1 MKPLEGVRVLEIA
14 SIGPGPLAANTFLE
28 LGAEVIRVNNPKAVD
43 MLPSNADPALKNR
56 INITVDLKSND
67 GIKLVKELIKGV
79 DILLEGNRPGVMEKI
94 GLGPKDIHKVN
105 AKTVYI
111 RLTGW
116 GQEGEIVNDAGHDI
130 NYLALS
136 GVLSLLGKDGSPPIA
151 PINLV
156 ADYGSGTMFAVISG
170 LLGIYEVKNNN
181 KENIVYDVAM
191 FEGVSYLASLMFGL
205 NDIGMWNDKRGAN
218 LLDGGAPFYRCYET
232 KDNKYVAVGAL
243 ENKFFRELVTKLEL
257 PEEMINEQMNLD
269 RWSEFETI
277 FSDLFLTKSRDEWS
291 EIFKNSD
298 SCVTPVLSLDEA
310 RSHPHAIS
318 RSSFFNNFPRSDNML
333 QEKNHKVTK
342 KSIQSIFEEL
352 KISKDFVQQVE
363 KNGTLLI
370 NESYAN

>member
-28 LGAEVIRVNNPKAVD
+28 LGAEVIRVNNPNAVD
-43 MLPSNADPALKNR
+43 LLPPSIDPSLKNR
-56 INITVDLKSND
+56 INITIDLKSED
-67 GIKLVKELIKGV
+67 GISLVKELLRGM

-94 GLGPKDIHKVN
+94 GLGPEIVHN
-105 AKTVYI
+105 INSKTVYI

-116 GQEGEIVNDAGHDI
+116 GQEGEMKNDAGHDI

-136 GVLSLLGKDGSPPIA
+136 GVLSLLGKEGSPPEP

-156 ADYGSGTMFAVISG
+156 ADYGSGTMFAVVSG

-205 NDIGMWNDKRGAN
+205 NDAGMWNKQRGTN

-232 KDNKYVAVGAL
+232 KDNKFVAVGAL
-243 ENKFFRELVTKLEL
+243 ESKFFKELVTKLNL
-257 PEEMINEQMNLD
+257 PIEMVNEQMNLD
-269 RWSEFETI
+269 KWPEYEIMFKEI
-277 FSDLFLTKSRDEWS
+277 FLTKSRDEWTN
-291 EIFKNSD
+291 IFKNTD
-298 SCVTPVLSLDEA
+298 SCVSPVLNLEEA
-310 RSHPHAIS
+310 RNHPHSVS
-318 RSSFFNNFPRSDNML
+318 RESFLNNFPRSDNML
-333 QEKNHKVTK
+333 KGKDSKIKKN
-342 KSIQSIFEEL
+342 SIDSIFQEL
-352 KISKDFVQQVE
+352 NISKDFIEQVE

-370 NESYAN
+370 E

>member
-28 LGAEVIRVNNPKAVD
+28 LGAEVIRVNNPNAVD
-43 MLPSNADPALKNR
+43 LLPPSIDPSLKNR
-56 INITVDLKSND
+56 INITIDLKSED
-67 GIKLVKELIKGV
+67 GISLVKELLRGM

-94 GLGPKDIHKVN
+94 GLGPEIVHN
-105 AKTVYI
+105 INSKTVYI

-116 GQEGEIVNDAGHDI
+116 GQEGEMKNDAGHDI

-136 GVLSLLGKDGSPPIA
+136 GVLSLLGKEGSPPEP

-156 ADYGSGTMFAVISG
+156 ADYGSGTMFAVVSG

-205 NDIGMWNDKRGAN
+205 NDAGMWNKQRGTN

-232 KDNKYVAVGAL
+232 KDNKFVAVGAL
-243 ENKFFRELVTKLEL
+243 ESKFFKELVTKLNL
-257 PEEMINEQMNLD
+257 PIEMVNEQMNLD
-269 RWSEFETI
+269 KWPEYEIMFKEI
-277 FSDLFLTKSRDEWS
+277 FLTKSRDEWTN
-291 EIFKNSD
+291 IFKNTD
-298 SCVTPVLSLDEA
+298 SCVTPVLDLEEA
-310 RSHPHAIS
+310 RNHPHSVS
-318 RSSFFNNFPRSDNML
+318 RESFLNNFPRGDNML
-333 QEKNHKVTK
+333 KGKDSKIKKN
-342 KSIQSIFEEL
+342 SIDSIFQEL
-352 KISKDFVQQVE
+352 NISKDFIEQVE

-370 NESYAN
+370 E

>member
-28 LGAEVIRVNNPKAVD
+28 LGAEVIRVNNPNAVD
-43 MLPSNADPALKNR
+43 LLPPSIDPSLKNR
-56 INITVDLKSND
+56 INITIDLKSED
-67 GIKLVKELIKGV
+67 GISLVKELLRGM

-94 GLGPKDIHKVN
+94 GLGPEIVHN
-105 AKTVYI
+105 INSKTVYI

-116 GQEGEIVNDAGHDI
+116 GQEGEMKNDAGHDI

-136 GVLSLLGKDGSPPIA
+136 GVLSLLGKEGSPPEP

-156 ADYGSGTMFAVISG
+156 ADYGSGTMFAVVSG

-205 NDIGMWNDKRGAN
+205 NDAGMWNKQRGTN

-232 KDNKYVAVGAL
+232 KDNKFVAVGAL
-243 ENKFFRELVTKLEL
+243 ESKFFKELVTKLNL
-257 PEEMINEQMNLD
+257 PIEMVNEQMNLD
-269 RWSEFETI
+269 KWPEYEIMFKEI
-277 FSDLFLTKSRDEWS
+277 FLTKSRDEWTN
-291 EIFKNSD
+291 IFKNTD
-298 SCVTPVLSLDEA
+298 SCVSPVLNLEEA
-310 RSHPHAIS
+310 RNHPHSVS
-318 RSSFFNNFPRSDNML
+318 RESFLNNFPRSDNML
-333 QEKNHKVTK
+333 KEKDSKIK
-342 KSIQSIFEEL
+342 KNSIDSIFQEL
-352 KISKDFVQQVE
+352 NISKDFIQQVE

-370 NESYAN
+370 E

>member
-28 LGAEVIRVNNPKAVD
+28 LGAEVIRVNNPNAVD
-43 MLPSNADPALKNR
+43 LLPPSIDPSLKNR
-56 INITVDLKSND
+56 INITIDLKSED
-67 GIKLVKELIKGV
+67 GISLVKELLQGM

-94 GLGPKDIHKVN
+94 GLGPEIVHN
-105 AKTVYI
+105 INSKTVYI

-116 GQEGEIVNDAGHDI
+116 GQEGEMKNDAGHDI

-136 GVLSLLGKDGSPPIA
+136 GVLSLLGKEGSPPEP

-156 ADYGSGTMFAVISG
+156 ADYGSGTMFAVVSG

-205 NDIGMWNDKRGAN
+205 NDAGMWNKQRGTN

-232 KDNKYVAVGAL
+232 KDNKFVAVGAL
-243 ENKFFRELVTKLEL
+243 ESKFFKELVTKLNL
-257 PEEMINEQMNLD
+257 PIEMVNEQMNLD
-269 RWSEFETI
+269 KWPEYEIMFKEI
-277 FSDLFLTKSRDEWS
+277 FLTKSRDEWTN
-291 EIFKNSD
+291 IFKNTD
-298 SCVTPVLSLDEA
+298 SCVTPVLDLEEA
-310 RSHPHAIS
+310 RNHPHSVS
-318 RSSFFNNFPRSDNML
+318 RESFLNNFPRSDNML
-333 QEKNHKVTK
+333 KGKDSKIKKN
-342 KSIQSIFEEL
+342 SIDSIFQEL
-352 KISKDFVQQVE
+352 NISKDFIEQVE

-370 NESYAN
+370 E

>member
-28 LGAEVIRVNNPKAVD
+28 LGAEVIRVNNPNAVD
-43 MLPSNADPALKNR
+43 LLPPSIDPSLKNR
-56 INITVDLKSND
+56 INITIDLKSED
-67 GIKLVKELIKGV
+67 GISLVKELLRGM

-94 GLGPKDIHKVN
+94 GLGPEIVHNVN
-105 AKTVYI
+105 SKTVYI

-116 GQEGEIVNDAGHDI
+116 GQEGEMKNDAGHDI

-136 GVLSLLGKDGSPPIA
+136 GVLSLLGKEGSPPEP

-156 ADYGSGTMFAVISG
+156 ADYGSGTMFAVVSG

-205 NDIGMWNDKRGAN
+205 NDAGMWNKQRGTN

-232 KDNKYVAVGAL
+232 KDNKFVAVGAL
-243 ENKFFRELVTKLEL
+243 ESKFFKELVTKLNL
-257 PEEMINEQMNLD
+257 PIEMVNEQMNLD
-269 RWSEFETI
+269 KWPEYEIMFKEI
-277 FSDLFLTKSRDEWS
+277 FLTKSRDEWTN
-291 EIFKNSD
+291 IFKNTD
-298 SCVTPVLSLDEA
+298 SCVTPVLNLEEA
-310 RSHPHAIS
+310 RNHPHSVS
-318 RSSFFNNFPRSDNML
+318 RESFLNNFPRSDNML
-333 QEKNHKVTK
+333 KGKDSKIKKN
-342 KSIQSIFEEL
+342 SIDSIFQEL
-352 KISKDFVQQVE
+352 NISKDFIEQVE

-370 NESYAN
+370 E

>member
-28 LGAEVIRVNNPKAVD
+28 LGAEVIRVNNPNAVD
-43 MLPSNADPALKNR
+43 LLPPSIDPSLKNR
-56 INITVDLKSND
+56 INITIDLKSED
-67 GIKLVKELIKGV
+67 GISLVKELLRGM

-94 GLGPKDIHKVN
+94 GLGPEIVHNVN
-105 AKTVYI
+105 SKTVYI

-116 GQEGEIVNDAGHDI
+116 GQEGEMKNDAGHDI

-136 GVLSLLGKDGSPPIA
+136 GVLSLLGKEGSPPEP

-156 ADYGSGTMFAVISG
+156 ADYGSGTMFAVVSG

-205 NDIGMWNDKRGAN
+205 NDAGMWNKERGTN

-232 KDNKYVAVGAL
+232 KDNKFVAVGAL
-243 ENKFFRELVTKLEL
+243 ESKFFKELVTKLNL
-257 PEEMINEQMNLD
+257 PIEMVSEQMNLD
-269 RWSEFETI
+269 KWPEYEIMFKEI
-277 FSDLFLTKSRDEWS
+277 FLTKSRDEWTN
-291 EIFKNSD
+291 IFKNTD
-298 SCVTPVLSLDEA
+298 SCVTPVLNLEEA
-310 RSHPHAIS
+310 RNHPHSVS
-318 RSSFFNNFPRSDNML
+318 RESFLNNFPRSDNML
-333 QEKNHKVTK
+333 RGKDSKIKKN
-342 KSIQSIFEEL
+342 SIDSIFQEL
-352 KISKDFVQQVE
+352 NISKDFIEQVE

-370 NESYAN
+370 E

>member
-28 LGAEVIRVNNPKAVD
+28 LGAEVIRVNNPNAVD
-43 MLPSNADPALKNR
+43 LLPPSIDPSLKNR
-56 INITVDLKSND
+56 INITIDLKSED
-67 GIKLVKELIKGV
+67 GISLVKELLRGM

-94 GLGPKDIHKVN
+94 GLGPEIVHN
-105 AKTVYI
+105 INSKTVYI

-116 GQEGEIVNDAGHDI
+116 GQEGEMKNDAGHDI

-136 GVLSLLGKDGSPPIA
+136 GVLSLLGKEGSPPEP

-156 ADYGSGTMFAVISG
+156 ADYGSGTMFAVVSG

-205 NDIGMWNDKRGAN
+205 NDAGMWNKQRGTN

-232 KDNKYVAVGAL
+232 KDNKFVAVGAL
-243 ENKFFRELVTKLEL
+243 ESKFFKELVTKLNL
-257 PEEMINEQMNLD
+257 PIEMVSEQMNLD
-269 RWSEFETI
+269 KWPEYEIMFKEI
-277 FSDLFLTKSRDEWS
+277 FLTKSRDEWTN
-291 EIFKNSD
+291 IFKNTD
-298 SCVTPVLSLDEA
+298 SCVSPVLNLEEA
-310 RSHPHAIS
+310 RNHPHSVS
-318 RSSFFNNFPRSDNML
+318 RESFLNNFPRSDNML
-333 QEKNHKVTK
+333 RGKDSKIKKN
-342 KSIQSIFEEL
+342 SIDSIFQEL
-352 KISKDFVQQVE
+352 NISKDFIEQVE

-370 NESYAN
+370 E

>member
-43 MLPSNADPALKNR
+43 LLPTNADPSLENR
-56 INITVDLKSND
+56 INITVDLKSKD
-67 GIKLVKELIKGV
+67 GIKLIKELIKGV

-94 GLGPKDIHKVN
+94 GLGPEDIHRVN
-105 AKTVYI
+105 TKTVYI

-116 GQEGEIVNDAGHDI
+116 GQEGEIANDAGHDI

-136 GVLSLLGKDGSPPIA
+136 GVLSLLGKDGSPPTA

-170 LLGIYEVKNNN
+170 LLGIYEVRNNN
-181 KENIVYDVAM
+181 KESVVYDVAM
-191 FEGVSYLASLMFGL
+191 FEGASFLASLMFGL
-205 NDIGMWNDKRGAN
+205 NDVGLWNEKRGTN

-243 ENKFFRELVTKLEL
+243 ENKFFKELVSKLNL
-257 PEEMINEQMNLD
+257 PKDMVDEQMNLD
-269 RWSEFETI
+269 KWSEFESVFSEI
-277 FSDLFLTKSRDEWS
+277 FITKSRDEWA
-291 EIFKNSD
+291 EVFKNTD
-298 SCVTPVLSLDEA
+298 SCVTPVLNLDEA
-310 RSHPHAIS
+310 RKHPHAIS
-318 RSSFFNNFPRSDNML
+318 RGSFLNNFPRSDNML
-333 QEKNHKVTK
+333 KEKNNKVTK
-342 KSIQSIFEEL
+342 KSIQSIFTEL
-352 KISKDFVQQVE
+352 EISKDFIQQVE

-370 NESYAN
+370 N

>member
-28 LGAEVIRVNNPKAVD
+28 LGAEVIRVNNPNAVD
-43 MLPSNADPALKNR
+43 LLPPSIDPSLKNR
-56 INITVDLKSND
+56 INITIDLKSED
-67 GIKLVKELIKGV
+67 GISLVKELLRGM

-94 GLGPKDIHKVN
+94 GLGPEIVHNVN
-105 AKTVYI
+105 SKTVYI

-116 GQEGEIVNDAGHDI
+116 GQEGEMKNDAGHDI

-136 GVLSLLGKDGSPPIA
+136 GVLSLLGKEGSPPEP

-156 ADYGSGTMFAVISG
+156 ADYGSGTMFAVVSG

-205 NDIGMWNDKRGAN
+205 NDAGMWNKERGTN

-232 KDNKYVAVGAL
+232 KDNKFVAVGAL
-243 ENKFFRELVTKLEL
+243 ESKFFKELVTKLNL
-257 PEEMINEQMNLD
+257 PIEMVSEQMNLD
-269 RWSEFETI
+269 KWPEYEIMFKEI
-277 FSDLFLTKSRDEWS
+277 FLTKSRDEWTN
-291 EIFKNSD
+291 IFKNTD
-298 SCVTPVLSLDEA
+298 SCVTPVLDLEEA
-310 RSHPHAIS
+310 RNHPHSVS
-318 RSSFFNNFPRSDNML
+318 RESFLNNFPRSDNML
-333 QEKNHKVTK
+333 KGKDSKIKKN
-342 KSIQSIFEEL
+342 SIDSIFQEL
-352 KISKDFVQQVE
+352 NISKDFIEQVE

-370 NESYAN
+370 E

>member
-28 LGAEVIRVNNPKAVD
+28 LGAEVIRVNNPNAVD
-43 MLPSNADPALKNR
+43 LLPPSIDPSLKNR
-56 INITVDLKSND
+56 INITIDLKSED
-67 GIKLVKELIKGV
+67 GISLVKELLRGI

-94 GLGPKDIHKVN
+94 GLGPEIVHN
-105 AKTVYI
+105 INSKTVYI

-116 GQEGEIVNDAGHDI
+116 GQEGEMKNDAGHDI

-136 GVLSLLGKDGSPPIA
+136 GVLSLLGKEGSPPEP

-156 ADYGSGTMFAVISG
+156 ADYGSGTMFAVVSG

-205 NDIGMWNDKRGAN
+205 NDAGMWNKQRGTN

-232 KDNKYVAVGAL
+232 KDNKFVAVGAL
-243 ENKFFRELVTKLEL
+243 ESKFFKELVTKLNL
-257 PEEMINEQMNLD
+257 PIEMVNEQMNLD
-269 RWSEFETI
+269 KWPEYEIMFKEI
-277 FSDLFLTKSRDEWS
+277 FLTKSRDEWTN
-291 EIFKNSD
+291 IFKNTD
-298 SCVTPVLSLDEA
+298 SCVTPVLNLEEA
-310 RSHPHAIS
+310 RNHPHSVS
-318 RSSFFNNFPRSDNML
+318 RESFLNNFPRSDNML
-333 QEKNHKVTK
+333 KGKDSKIKKN
-342 KSIQSIFEEL
+342 SIDSIFQEL
-352 KISKDFVQQVE
+352 NISKDFIEQVE

-370 NESYAN
+370 E

>member
-28 LGAEVIRVNNPKAVD
+28 LGAEVIRVNNPNAVD
-43 MLPSNADPALKNR
+43 LLPPSIDPSLKNR
-56 INITVDLKSND
+56 INITIDLKSED
-67 GIKLVKELIKGV
+67 GISLVKELLRGM

-94 GLGPKDIHKVN
+94 GLGPEIVHN
-105 AKTVYI
+105 INSKTVYI

-116 GQEGEIVNDAGHDI
+116 GQEGEMKNDAGHDI

-136 GVLSLLGKDGSPPIA
+136 GVLSLLGKEGSPPEP

-156 ADYGSGTMFAVISG
+156 ADYGSGTMFAVVSG

-205 NDIGMWNDKRGAN
+205 NDAGMWNKQRGTN

-232 KDNKYVAVGAL
+232 KDNKFVAVGAL
-243 ENKFFRELVTKLEL
+243 ESKFFKELITKLNL
-257 PEEMINEQMNLD
+257 PIEMVNEQMNLD
-269 RWSEFETI
+269 KWPEYEIMFKEI
-277 FSDLFLTKSRDEWS
+277 FLTKSRDEWTN
-291 EIFKNSD
+291 IFKNTD
-298 SCVTPVLSLDEA
+298 SCVTPVLNLEEA
-310 RSHPHAIS
+310 RNHPHSVS
-318 RSSFFNNFPRSDNML
+318 RESFLNNFPRSDNML
-333 QEKNHKVTK
+333 KGKDSKIKKN
-342 KSIQSIFEEL
+342 SIDSIFQEL
-352 KISKDFVQQVE
+352 NISKDFIEQVE

-370 NESYAN
+370 E

>member
-28 LGAEVIRVNNPKAVD
+28 LGAEVIRVNNPNAVD
-43 MLPSNADPALKNR
+43 LLPPSIDPSLKNR
-56 INITVDLKSND
+56 INITIDLKSED
-67 GIKLVKELIKGV
+67 GISLVKELLRGI

-94 GLGPKDIHKVN
+94 GLGPEIVHN
-105 AKTVYI
+105 INSKTVYI

-116 GQEGEIVNDAGHDI
+116 GQEGEMKNDAGHDI

-136 GVLSLLGKDGSPPIA
+136 GVLSLLGKEGSPPEP

-156 ADYGSGTMFAVISG
+156 ADYGSGTMFAVVSG

-205 NDIGMWNDKRGAN
+205 NDAGMWNKQRGTN

-232 KDNKYVAVGAL
+232 KDSKFVAVGAL
-243 ENKFFRELVTKLEL
+243 ESKFFKELVTKLNL
-257 PEEMINEQMNLD
+257 PIEMVNEQMNLD
-269 RWSEFETI
+269 KWPEYEIMFKEI
-277 FSDLFLTKSRDEWS
+277 FLTKSRDEWTN
-291 EIFKNSD
+291 IFKNTD
-298 SCVTPVLSLDEA
+298 SCVTPVLNLEEA
-310 RSHPHAIS
+310 RNHPHSVS
-318 RSSFFNNFPRSDNML
+318 RESFLNNFPRSDNML
-333 QEKNHKVTK
+333 KGKDSKIKKN
-342 KSIQSIFEEL
+342 SIDSIFQEL
-352 KISKDFVQQVE
+352 NISKDFIEQVE

-370 NESYAN
+370 E

>member
-28 LGAEVIRVNNPKAVD
+28 LGAEVIRVNNPNAVD
-43 MLPSNADPALKNR
+43 LLPPSIDPSLKNR
-56 INITVDLKSND
+56 INITIDLKSED
-67 GIKLVKELIKGV
+67 GISLVKELLRGM

-94 GLGPKDIHKVN
+94 GLGPEIVHN
-105 AKTVYI
+105 INSKTVYI

-116 GQEGEIVNDAGHDI
+116 GQEGEMKNDAGHDI

-136 GVLSLLGKDGSPPIA
+136 GVLSLLGKEGSPPEP

-156 ADYGSGTMFAVISG
+156 ADYGSGTMFAVVSG

-205 NDIGMWNDKRGAN
+205 NDAGMWNKQRGTN

-232 KDNKYVAVGAL
+232 KDNKFVAVGAL
-243 ENKFFRELVTKLEL
+243 ESKFFKELVTKLNL
-257 PEEMINEQMNLD
+257 PIEMVNEQMNLD
-269 RWSEFETI
+269 KWPEYEIMFKEI
-277 FSDLFLTKSRDEWS
+277 FLTKSRDEWTN
-291 EIFKNSD
+291 IFKNTD
-298 SCVTPVLSLDEA
+298 SCVSPVLNLEEA
-310 RSHPHAIS
+310 RNHPHSVS
-318 RSSFFNNFPRSDNML
+318 RESFLNNFPRSDNML
-333 QEKNHKVTK
+333 KEKDSKIK
-342 KSIQSIFEEL
+342 KNSIDSIFQEL
-352 KISKDFVQQVE
+352 NISKDFIEQVE

-370 NESYAN
+370 E

>member
-43 MLPSNADPALKNR
+43 MLPSNADPALENR

-277 FSDLFLTKSRDEWS
+277 FGDLFLTKSRDEWS

-370 NESYAN
+370 NQSYAN

>member
-28 LGAEVIRVNNPKAVD
+28 LGAEVIRVNNPNAVD
-43 MLPSNADPALKNR
+43 LLPPSIDPSLKNR
-56 INITVDLKSND
+56 INITIDLKSED
-67 GIKLVKELIKGV
+67 GISLVKELLRGM

-94 GLGPKDIHKVN
+94 GLGPEIVHN
-105 AKTVYI
+105 INSKTVYI

-116 GQEGEIVNDAGHDI
+116 GQEGEMKNDAGHDI

-136 GVLSLLGKDGSPPIA
+136 GVLSLLGKEGSPPEP

-156 ADYGSGTMFAVISG
+156 ADYGSGTMFAVVSG

-205 NDIGMWNDKRGAN
+205 NDAGMWNKQRGTN

-232 KDNKYVAVGAL
+232 KDNKFVAVGAL
-243 ENKFFRELVTKLEL
+243 ESKFFKELVTKLNL
-257 PEEMINEQMNLD
+257 PIEMVNEQMNLD
-269 RWSEFETI
+269 KWPEYEIMFKEI
-277 FSDLFLTKSRDEWS
+277 FLTKSRDEWTN
-291 EIFKNSD
+291 IFKNTD
-298 SCVTPVLSLDEA
+298 SCVTPVLNLEEA
-310 RSHPHAIS
+310 RNHPHSVS
-318 RSSFFNNFPRSDNML
+318 RESFINNFPRSDNML
-333 QEKNHKVTK
+333 KGKDSKIKKN
-342 KSIQSIFEEL
+342 SIDSIFQEL
-352 KISKDFVQQVE
+352 NISKDFIEQVE

-370 NESYAN
+370 N

>member
-28 LGAEVIRVNNPKAVD
+28 LGAEVIRVNNPNAVD
-43 MLPSNADPALKNR
+43 LLPPSIDPSLKNR
-56 INITVDLKSND
+56 INITIDLKSED
-67 GIKLVKELIKGV
+67 GISLVKELLRGM

-94 GLGPKDIHKVN
+94 GLGPEIVHN
-105 AKTVYI
+105 INSKTVYI

-116 GQEGEIVNDAGHDI
+116 GQEGEMKNDAGHDI

-136 GVLSLLGKDGSPPIA
+136 GVLSLLGKEGSPPEP

-156 ADYGSGTMFAVISG
+156 ADYGSGTMFAVVSG

-205 NDIGMWNDKRGAN
+205 NNAGMWNKQRGTN

-232 KDNKYVAVGAL
+232 KDNKFVAVGAL
-243 ENKFFRELVTKLEL
+243 ESKFFKELVTKLNL
-257 PEEMINEQMNLD
+257 PIEMVNEQMNLD
-269 RWSEFETI
+269 KWPEYEIMFKEI
-277 FSDLFLTKSRDEWS
+277 FLTKSRDEWTN
-291 EIFKNSD
+291 IFKNTD
-298 SCVTPVLSLDEA
+298 SCVSPVLNLEEA
-310 RSHPHAIS
+310 RNHPHSVS
-318 RSSFFNNFPRSDNML
+318 RESFLNNFPRSDNML
-333 QEKNHKVTK
+333 KEKDSKIK
-342 KSIQSIFEEL
+342 KNSIDSIFQEL
-352 KISKDFVQQVE
+352 NISKDFIEQVE

-370 NESYAN
+370 E

>member
-28 LGAEVIRVNNPKAVD
+28 LGAEVIRVNNPNAVNL
-43 MLPSNADPALKNR
+43 LPSSTDPSLENR
-56 INITVDLKSND
+56 INITIDLKSED
-67 GIKLVKELIKGV
+67 GISLVKELLQGM

-94 GLGPKDIHKVN
+94 GLGPEIVHN
-105 AKTVYI
+105 INSKTVYI

-116 GQEGEIVNDAGHDI
+116 GQEGEMKNDAGHDI

-136 GVLSLLGKDGSPPIA
+136 GVLSLLGKEGSPPEP

-156 ADYGSGTMFAVISG
+156 ADYGSGTMFAVVSG

-205 NDIGMWNDKRGAN
+205 NDAGMWNKQRGTN

-232 KDNKYVAVGAL
+232 KDNKFVAVGAL
-243 ENKFFRELVTKLEL
+243 ESKFFKELVTKLNL
-257 PEEMINEQMNLD
+257 PIEMVNEQMNLD
-269 RWSEFETI
+269 KWPEYEIMFREI
-277 FSDLFLTKSRDEWS
+277 FLTKSRDEWTN
-291 EIFKNSD
+291 IFKNTD
-298 SCVTPVLSLDEA
+298 SCVTPVLNLEEA
-310 RSHPHAIS
+310 RNHPHSVS
-318 RSSFFNNFPRSDNML
+318 RESFLNNFPRSDNML
-333 QEKNHKVTK
+333 KEKDSKIK
-342 KSIQSIFEEL
+342 KNSIDSIFQEL
-352 KISKDFVQQVE
+352 NISKDFIEQVE

-370 NESYAN
+370 E

>member
-28 LGAEVIRVNNPKAVD
+28 LGAEVIRVNNPNAVD
-43 MLPSNADPALKNR
+43 LLPPSIDPSLKNR
-56 INITVDLKSND
+56 INITIDLKSED
-67 GIKLVKELIKGV
+67 GISLVKELLRGM

-94 GLGPKDIHKVN
+94 GLGPEIVHN
-105 AKTVYI
+105 INSKTVYI

-116 GQEGEIVNDAGHDI
+116 GQEGEMKNDAGHDI

-136 GVLSLLGKDGSPPIA
+136 GVLSLLGKEGSPPEP

-156 ADYGSGTMFAVISG
+156 ADYGSGTMFAVVSG

-205 NDIGMWNDKRGAN
+205 NDAGMWNKQRGTN

-232 KDNKYVAVGAL
+232 KDNKFVAVGAL
-243 ENKFFRELVTKLEL
+243 ESKFFKELVTKLNL
-257 PEEMINEQMNLD
+257 PIEMVNEQMNLD
-269 RWSEFETI
+269 KWPEYEIMFKEI
-277 FSDLFLTKSRDEWS
+277 FLTKSRDEWTN
-291 EIFKNSD
+291 IFKNTD
-298 SCVTPVLSLDEA
+298 SCVTPVLNLEEA
-310 RSHPHAIS
+310 RNHPHSVS
-318 RSSFFNNFPRSDNML
+318 RESFINNFPRSDNML
-333 QEKNHKVTK
+333 KGKDSKIKKN
-342 KSIQSIFEEL
+342 SIDSIFQEL
-352 KISKDFVQQVE
+352 NISKDFIEQVE

-370 NESYAN
+370 E

>member
-28 LGAEVIRVNNPKAVD
+28 LGAEVIRVNNPNAVD
-43 MLPSNADPALKNR
+43 LLPPSIDPSLKNR
-56 INITVDLKSND
+56 INITIDLKSED
-67 GIKLVKELIKGV
+67 GISLVKELLRGM

-94 GLGPKDIHKVN
+94 GLGPEIVHN
-105 AKTVYI
+105 INSKTVYI

-116 GQEGEIVNDAGHDI
+116 GQEGEMKNDAGHDI

-136 GVLSLLGKDGSPPIA
+136 GVLSLLGKEGSPPEP

-156 ADYGSGTMFAVISG
+156 ADYGSGTMFAVVSG

-205 NDIGMWNDKRGAN
+205 NDAGMWNKQRGTN

-232 KDNKYVAVGAL
+232 KDSKFVAVGAL
-243 ENKFFRELVTKLEL
+243 ESKFFKELVTKLNL
-257 PEEMINEQMNLD
+257 PIEMVNEQMNLD
-269 RWSEFETI
+269 KWPEYEIMFKEI
-277 FSDLFLTKSRDEWS
+277 FLTKSRDEWTN
-291 EIFKNSD
+291 IFKNTD
-298 SCVTPVLSLDEA
+298 SCVTPVLNLEEA
-310 RSHPHAIS
+310 RNHPHSVS
-318 RSSFFNNFPRSDNML
+318 RESFLNNFPRSDNML
-333 QEKNHKVTK
+333 KGKDSKIKKN
-342 KSIQSIFEEL
+342 SIDSIFKEL
-352 KISKDFVQQVE
+352 NISKDFIEQVE

-370 NESYAN
+370 E

>member
-28 LGAEVIRVNNPKAVD
+28 LGAEVIRVNNPNAVD
-43 MLPSNADPALKNR
+43 LLPPSIDPSLKNR
-56 INITVDLKSND
+56 INITIDLKSED
-67 GIKLVKELIKGV
+67 GISLVKELLRGM

-94 GLGPKDIHKVN
+94 GLGPEIVHN
-105 AKTVYI
+105 INSKTVYI

-116 GQEGEIVNDAGHDI
+116 GQEGEMKNDAGHDI

-136 GVLSLLGKDGSPPIA
+136 GVLSLLGKEGSPPEP

-205 NDIGMWNDKRGAN
+205 NDAGMWNKQRGTN

-232 KDNKYVAVGAL
+232 KDNKFIAVGAL
-243 ENKFFRELVTKLEL
+243 ESKFFKELVTKLNL
-257 PEEMINEQMNLD
+257 PIEMVNEQMNLD
-269 RWSEFETI
+269 KWPEYEIMFKEI
-277 FSDLFLTKSRDEWS
+277 FLTKSRDEWTN
-291 EIFKNSD
+291 IFKNTD
-298 SCVTPVLSLDEA
+298 SCVSPVLNLEEA
-310 RSHPHAIS
+310 RNHPHSVS
-318 RSSFFNNFPRSDNML
+318 RESFLNNFPRSDNML
-333 QEKNHKVTK
+333 KEKDSKIK
-342 KSIQSIFEEL
+342 KNSIDSIFQEL
-352 KISKDFVQQVE
+352 NISKDFIEQVE
-363 KNGTLLI
+363 KNGTRLI
-370 NESYAN
+370 E

>member
-28 LGAEVIRVNNPKAVD
+28 LGAEVIRVNNPNAVD
-43 MLPSNADPALKNR
+43 LLPPSIDPSLKNR
-56 INITVDLKSND
+56 INITIDLKSED
-67 GIKLVKELIKGV
+67 GISLVKELLRGM

-94 GLGPKDIHKVN
+94 GLGPEIVHN
-105 AKTVYI
+105 INSKTVYI

-116 GQEGEIVNDAGHDI
+116 GQEGEMKNDAGHDI

-136 GVLSLLGKDGSPPIA
+136 GVLSLLGKEGSPPEP

-156 ADYGSGTMFAVISG
+156 ADYGSGTMFAVVSG

-205 NDIGMWNDKRGAN
+205 NDAGMWNKQRGTN

-232 KDNKYVAVGAL
+232 KDSKFVAVGAL
-243 ENKFFRELVTKLEL
+243 ESKFFKELVTKLNL
-257 PEEMINEQMNLD
+257 PNEMVSEQMNLD
-269 RWSEFETI
+269 KWPEYEIMFKEI
-277 FSDLFLTKSRDEWS
+277 FLTKSRDEWTN
-291 EIFKNSD
+291 IFKNTD
-298 SCVTPVLSLDEA
+298 SCVSPVLNLEEA
-310 RSHPHAIS
+310 RNHPHSVS
-318 RSSFFNNFPRSDNML
+318 RESFLNNFPRSDNML
-333 QEKNHKVTK
+333 KEKDSKIK
-342 KSIQSIFEEL
+342 KNSIDSIFQEL
-352 KISKDFVQQVE
+352 NISKDFIEQVE

-370 NESYAN
+370 E

>member
-28 LGAEVIRVNNPKAVD
+28 LGAEVIRVNNPNAVD
-43 MLPSNADPALKNR
+43 LLPPSIDPSLKNR
-56 INITVDLKSND
+56 INITIDLKSED
-67 GIKLVKELIKGV
+67 GISLVKELLRGM

-94 GLGPKDIHKVN
+94 GLGPEIVHN
-105 AKTVYI
+105 INSKTVYI

-116 GQEGEIVNDAGHDI
+116 GQEGEMKNDAGHDI

-136 GVLSLLGKDGSPPIA
+136 GVLSLLGKEGSPPEA

-156 ADYGSGTMFAVISG
+156 ADYGSGTMFAVVSG

-205 NDIGMWNDKRGAN
+205 NDAGMWNKQRGTN

-232 KDNKYVAVGAL
+232 KDNKFVAVGAL
-243 ENKFFRELVTKLEL
+243 ESKFFKELVTKLNL
-257 PEEMINEQMNLD
+257 PIEMVNEQMNLD
-269 RWSEFETI
+269 KWPEYEIMFKEI
-277 FSDLFLTKSRDEWS
+277 FLTKSRDEWTN
-291 EIFKNSD
+291 IFKNTD
-298 SCVTPVLSLDEA
+298 SCVTPVLNLEEA
-310 RSHPHAIS
+310 RNHPHSVS
-318 RSSFFNNFPRSDNML
+318 RESFLNNFPRSDNML
-333 QEKNHKVTK
+333 KGKDSKIKKN
-342 KSIQSIFEEL
+342 SIDSIFQEL
-352 KISKDFVQQVE
+352 NISKDFIEQVE

-370 NESYAN
+370 E

>member
-28 LGAEVIRVNNPKAVD
+28 LGAEVIRVNNPNAVD
-43 MLPSNADPALKNR
+43 LLPPSIDPSLKNR
-56 INITVDLKSND
+56 INITIDLKSED
-67 GIKLVKELIKGV
+67 GISLVKELLRGM

-94 GLGPKDIHKVN
+94 GLGPEIVHN
-105 AKTVYI
+105 INSKTVYI

-116 GQEGEIVNDAGHDI
+116 GQEGEMKNDAGHDI

-136 GVLSLLGKDGSPPIA
+136 GVLSLLGKEGSPPEP

-156 ADYGSGTMFAVISG
+156 ADYGSGTMFAVVSG

-205 NDIGMWNDKRGAN
+205 NDAGMWNKQRGTN

-232 KDNKYVAVGAL
+232 KDNKFVAVGAL
-243 ENKFFRELVTKLEL
+243 ESKFFKELVTKLNL
-257 PEEMINEQMNLD
+257 PIEMVNEQMNLD
-269 RWSEFETI
+269 KWPEYEIMFKEI
-277 FSDLFLTKSRDEWS
+277 FLTKSRDEWTN
-291 EIFKNSD
+291 IFKNTD
-298 SCVTPVLSLDEA
+298 SCVTPVLDLEEA
-310 RSHPHAIS
+310 RNHPHSVS
-318 RSSFFNNFPRSDNML
+318 RESFLNNFPRSDNML
-333 QEKNHKVTK
+333 KEKDSKIK
-342 KSIQSIFEEL
+342 KNSIDSIFKEL
-352 KISKDFVQQVE
+352 NISKDFIEQVE

-370 NESYAN
+370 E

>member
-28 LGAEVIRVNNPKAVD
+28 LGAEVIRVNNPNAVD
-43 MLPSNADPALKNR
+43 LLPPSIDPSLKNR
-56 INITVDLKSND
+56 INITIDLKSED
-67 GIKLVKELIKGV
+67 GISLVKELLRGI

-94 GLGPKDIHKVN
+94 GLGPEIVHN
-105 AKTVYI
+105 INSKTVYI

-116 GQEGEIVNDAGHDI
+116 GQEGEMKNDAGHDI

-136 GVLSLLGKDGSPPIA
+136 GVLSLLGKEGSPPEP

-156 ADYGSGTMFAVISG
+156 ADYGSGTMFAVVSG

-205 NDIGMWNDKRGAN
+205 NDAGMWNKQRGTN

-232 KDNKYVAVGAL
+232 KDNKFVAVGAL
-243 ENKFFRELVTKLEL
+243 ESKFFKELVTKLNL
-257 PEEMINEQMNLD
+257 PIEMVNEQMNLD
-269 RWSEFETI
+269 KWPEYEIMFKEI
-277 FSDLFLTKSRDEWS
+277 FLTKSRDEWTN
-291 EIFKNSD
+291 IFKNTD
-298 SCVTPVLSLDEA
+298 SCVTPVLNLEEA
-310 RSHPHAIS
+310 RNHPHSVS
-318 RSSFFNNFPRSDNML
+318 RESFLNNFPRSDNML
-333 QEKNHKVTK
+333 KEKDSKIK
-342 KSIQSIFEEL
+342 KNSIDSIFQEL
-352 KISKDFVQQVE
+352 NISKDFIEQVE

-370 NESYAN
+370 E

>member
-28 LGAEVIRVNNPKAVD
+28 LGAEVIRVNNPNAVD
-43 MLPSNADPALKNR
+43 LLPPSIDPSLKNR
-56 INITVDLKSND
+56 INITIDLKSED
-67 GIKLVKELIKGV
+67 GISLVKELLRGM

-94 GLGPKDIHKVN
+94 GLGPEIVHN
-105 AKTVYI
+105 INSKTVYI

-116 GQEGEIVNDAGHDI
+116 GQEGEMKNDAGHDI

-136 GVLSLLGKDGSPPIA
+136 GVLSLLGKEGSPPEP

-156 ADYGSGTMFAVISG
+156 ADYGSGTMFAVVSG

-205 NDIGMWNDKRGAN
+205 NDAGMWNKQRGTN

-232 KDNKYVAVGAL
+232 KDNKFVAVGAL
-243 ENKFFRELVTKLEL
+243 ESKFFKELVTKLNL
-257 PEEMINEQMNLD
+257 PIEMVNEQMNLD
-269 RWSEFETI
+269 KWPEYEIMFKEI
-277 FSDLFLTKSRDEWS
+277 FLTKSRDEWTN
-291 EIFKNSD
+291 IFKNTD
-298 SCVTPVLSLDEA
+298 SCVTPVLDLEEA
-310 RSHPHAIS
+310 RNHPHSVS
-318 RSSFFNNFPRSDNML
+318 RESFLNNFPRSDNML
-333 QEKNHKVTK
+333 KEKDSKIK
-342 KSIQSIFEEL
+342 KNSIDSIFQEL
-352 KISKDFVQQVE
+352 NISKDFIEQVE

-370 NESYAN
+370 E